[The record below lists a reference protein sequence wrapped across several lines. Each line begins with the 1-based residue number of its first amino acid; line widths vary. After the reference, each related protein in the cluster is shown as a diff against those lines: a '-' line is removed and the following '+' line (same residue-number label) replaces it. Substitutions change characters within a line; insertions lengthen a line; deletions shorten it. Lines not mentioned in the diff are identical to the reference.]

1 MRAGKG
7 LADTIT
13 NASLPEVF
21 SGHQRGCK
29 GCQQWV
35 PEKPATLAL
44 VCVEGAPM
52 VKRLLEIAAAPALAK
67 KRRNEREAYKASEFG
82 KFKTTPIELRK
93 VMRYKGDA

>member
-21 SGHQRGCK
+21 GEHQRGCK

-35 PEKPATLAL
+35 EGKPATLAL
-44 VCVEGAPM
+44 VCVVGAPM
-52 VKRLLEIAAAPALAK
+52 VKRLLEISAAPALAK
-67 KRRNEREAYKASEFG
+67 KRRLEREAYKATEG
-82 KFKTTPIELRK
+82 KYKTTPIELRK
-93 VMRYKGDA
+93 VMRYKGEE